1 MPNDQQQP
9 LDTPDPVGDSA
20 VPKAPVP
27 KHSGRRISACLIA
40 LVAIPLFIQW
50 CPSEIALWKQASARI
65 AWDNGDH
72 ETALKL
78 TAEAANWDPNST
90 PIKLDQ
96 ARWHE
101 KMEEYQAAID
111 LYISLLPDEDNSST
125 ASLDTKSIALRMTL
139 CDVLNRQAIATRVA
153 SDALELPV
161 ITVPSGPSTQAS
173 QVWQQWQIIDRWY
186 QVDDRLASLP
196 ILATATYYNNR
207 AYQIAISGDHITEAL
222 HDINRCLDLLGGD
235 IMCLFAQPMS
245 HVQGAY
251 QSYQAKEILTALEQ
265 LNTAISFLAQHHAIM
280 PEVEPEVEPSAQWED
295 SQVRIMVQRSI
306 DFRKMYGRV
315 LLFRAQLL
323 RQVNEPGDAE
333 LDSNLA
339 IKFGTVLDTFQPE
352 VFSSTFLITSET
364 ANFVG
369 MALDTRG
376 LLHLLNNQPQLA
388 QEDLNQAVKLVSQYL
403 HQTVASVT
411 TEKGSSPSPMELDK
425 YLISVKR
432 QLAVVF
438 YHRSLVL
445 MTLDKTE
452 AAQRDLQRVR
462 ELGFE
467 PSPMLF

>member
-1 MPNDQQQP
+1 MPNDKQQP
-9 LDTPDPVGDSA
+9 LDIQDLLDDSA
-20 VPKAPVP
+20 SPKIPVP

-65 AWDNGDH
+65 AWDNGDQK
-72 ETALKL
+72 TALKL
-78 TAEAANWDPNST
+78 TAEAANWDPHST

-96 ARWHE
+96 ARWHD
-101 KMEEYQAAID
+101 KMGEHQAAID
-111 LYISLLPDEDNSST
+111 LYISLLPDADNSST
-125 ASLDTKSIALRMTL
+125 APLDTESIALRMTL

-153 SDALELPV
+153 VDVLELPEV
-161 ITVPSGPSTQAS
+161 AAPSGPSIQAA

-196 ILATATYYNNR
+196 MRATATYYNNR

-222 HDINRCLDLLGGD
+222 QDINRCLDLLGGD

-251 QSYQAKEILTALEQ
+251 QSYQAKETFTALEQ
-265 LNTAISFLAQHHAIM
+265 LNTAISFLAQYHAIM
-280 PEVEPEVEPSAQWED
+280 PEVEPGVQWED
-295 SQVRIMVQRSI
+295 SQARIMAQRSI

-333 LDSNLA
+333 LDDRQA
-339 IKFGTVLDTFQPE
+339 MKFGTVLDAFQPE
-352 VFSSTFLITSET
+352 VFSSTILITPET
-364 ANFVG
+364 VNFVG

-388 QEDLNQAVKLVSQYL
+388 QTDLNQAVKLVSQYL
-403 HQTVASVT
+403 HQTEASIT
-411 TEKGSSPSPMELDK
+411 TEKGNSPAPMNLDK
-425 YLISVKR
+425 DLISVKR
-432 QLAVVF
+432 QLAVVV

-445 MTLDKTE
+445 MSLDKAE
-452 AAQRDLQRVR
+452 AAQRDLQQVR
-462 ELGFE
+462 KLGFE

>member
-101 KMEEYQAAID
+101 KMGEYQAAID

-222 HDINRCLDLLGGD
+222 QDINRCLDLLGGD

-280 PEVEPEVEPSAQWED
+280 PEVEPGVQWED

-306 DFRKMYGRV
+306 AFRKMYGRV

-411 TEKGSSPSPMELDK
+411 TEKGSSPAPMELDK